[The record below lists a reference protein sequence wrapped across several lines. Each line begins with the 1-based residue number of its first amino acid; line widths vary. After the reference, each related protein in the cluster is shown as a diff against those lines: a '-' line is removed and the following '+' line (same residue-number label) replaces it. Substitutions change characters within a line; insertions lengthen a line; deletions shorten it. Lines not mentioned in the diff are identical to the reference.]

1 MIKNIKSSKAQS
13 LSTNTVILLI
23 LGIIV
28 LAVLLFFLR
37 QSAGD
42 SYASIFN
49 CQPSRG
55 QCVDKNTCESYLKVN
70 AKCFDAK
77 GKSTDTKECC
87 SITENT
93 KK

>member
-1 MIKNIKSSKAQS
+1 MVNKISVKKAQS

-23 LGIIV
+23 LGVIV

-37 QSAGD
+37 QSAGE

-49 CQPSRG
+49 CEPSKG
-55 QCVDKNTCESYLKVN
+55 VCQAKGTCEPYLKVN
-70 AKCFDAK
+70 GKCFDAK
-77 GKSTDTKECC
+77 GKATDAKECC
-87 SITENT
+87 AITEN